1 MISALEFHSPLVKA
15 GSAHCVRIFFPGIKY
30 SIICL
35 LGKAR
40 GRSFILHLQQNNRL
54 PNFTDLLCEKM

>member
-1 MISALEFHSPLVKA
+1 MISALEFHSPLLKA